1 MLYGIMKM
9 KFKEGDSI
17 KSKNNNIDGTILF
30 TDPVLLEKKIYK
42 IRWHN
47 SVTNLIVVGYANEE
61 DITNRST

>member
-1 MLYGIMKM
+1 MKI
-9 KFKEGDSI
+9 KFKEGASI
-17 KSKNNNIDGTILF
+17 KSKNNNIEGTVLF

-47 SVTNLIVVGYANEE
+47 SVTNLTIIGYANEE